1 MKVSTAAI
9 VLSLSGT
16 ASAYSVS
23 RSSIRNLGQKSVQVT
38 GPTRSNDST
47 MKMEGTFTFM
57 LRYVT
62 LRYVTLRSPPLVVC
76 VCVDDRVNR
85 RF

>member
-23 RSSIRNLGQKSVQVT
+23 RSSIRNLGQKSVQAT
-38 GPTRSNDST
+38 GPQRSNGST
-47 MKMEGTFTFM
+47 MKMEGTFLHKFCLTKFHI
-57 LRYVT
+57 RQ
-62 LRYVTLRSPPLVVC
+62 LVV
-76 VCVDDRVNR
+76 RH
-85 RF
+85 

>member
-47 MKMEGTFTFM
+47 MKMEGTFTFTFTF
-57 LRYVT
+57 T
-62 LRYVTLRSPPLVVC
+62 LRYVHHPLLCVCVCVC
-76 VCVDDRVNR
+76 VCVDEIRLD
-85 RF
+85 

>member
-62 LRYVTLRSPPLVVC
+62 LRYVHHPLLC
-76 VCVDDRVNR
+76 VCVWMIELTAVLVR
-85 RF
+85 